1 MNQSGYNASKHAVV
15 GLTRCVAMEMGPQG
29 ITVNAICPG
38 LVATDMLDDL
48 LSEHA
53 RWSGTDKETVRAAFE
68 ARTPLRRVVRPEEIA
83 ELAAFLFSPGAA
95 GMTGQSILYDG
106 GLLQV

>member
-1 MNQSGYNASKHAVV
+1 MKVAVAKYPIGEPRDFGEFGV
-15 GLTRCVAMEMGPQG
+15 R
-29 ITVNAICPG
+29 VNAICPG